1 MKTETIITVLLLVF
15 FSMAFL
21 SSEIRAQKTVESP
34 QQGDRDIQISDGMLR
49 RLGIP
54 EGATVV
60 MPKLADA
67 TRELESAIK
76 ADPFD
81 SFNWRELANSL
92 SVALRSDFLTE
103 YLQLQETQK
112 KKLSEILESHQ
123 ARVTDLFAEAKK
135 ATDPDI
141 AFEMYS
147 IVSQEKVAFCRSIKE
162 QLTVSQQTN
171 FPFCRSDYSAPKLLL
186 KSKLGYALELT
197 EAQKQQIL
205 TQSEKLVREL
215 EKFLQA
221 KRQESE
227 KILAGA
233 LTETQLNLLKEVR
246 GEKGVTDNSEA
257 PFNKL
262 MKDYTIE

>member
-81 SFNWRELANSL
+81 SWGCPI
-92 SVALRSDFLTE
+92 D
-103 YLQLQETQK
+103 
-112 KKLSEILESHQ
+112 
-123 ARVTDLFAEAKK
+123 
-135 ATDPDI
+135 
-141 AFEMYS
+141 
-147 IVSQEKVAFCRSIKE
+147 C
-162 QLTVSQQTN
+162 
-171 FPFCRSDYSAPKLLL
+171 
-186 KSKLGYALELT
+186 
-197 EAQKQQIL
+197 
-205 TQSEKLVREL
+205 
-215 EKFLQA
+215 
-221 KRQESE
+221 
-227 KILAGA
+227 
-233 LTETQLNLLKEVR
+233 
-246 GEKGVTDNSEA
+246 
-257 PFNKL
+257 
-262 MKDYTIE
+262 